1 MEMTVPDDDS
11 VFHEA
16 EMVSEDEQTN
26 QGFPRI
32 IDRQEVDK
40 IFLFA

>member
-1 MEMTVPDDDS
+1 MALQDDAR